1 MKTSAAI
8 QCIVLLAC
16 MFNINYHFLCF
27 PGPPRCRCVKTSKS
41 VRIALITQLK
51 VDEPHPHCDRR
62 EVIVTLKDGH
72 ERCLDPESKFT
83 RYLESEE
90 KYDRQLRNS
99 HSISHSA
106 RIITIHFACLA
117 LLQHVWI
124 KKKEQHSSRL

>member
-1 MKTSAAI
+1 FKMKTSAAI

-16 MFNINYHFLCF
+16 MALCTSL
-27 PGPPRCRCVKTSKS
+27 GKCVLSDYGGLGVYLCSLKGS

-83 RYLESEE
+83 RYL
-90 KYDRQLRNS
+90 
-99 HSISHSA
+99 
-106 RIITIHFACLA
+106 
-117 LLQHVWI
+117 I
-124 KKKEQHSSRL
+124 KKADWM

>member
-83 RYLESEE
+83 RYLLQ
-90 KYDRQLRNS
+90 RLIPLICCLCRNQRKNTTVS
-99 HSISHSA
+99 YETTTA
-106 RIITIHFACLA
+106 
-117 LLQHVWI
+117 
-124 KKKEQHSSRL
+124 